1 MKTSAHANVVGLTIT
16 TCSMNKMLF
25 KMSRIFSVGG
35 KITTSSNK
43 KETSKNRSSKRE
55 GNGKRP

>member
-1 MKTSAHANVVGLTIT
+1 
-16 TCSMNKMLF
+16 MNKMLF

-55 GNGKRP
+55 GNGKRQ